1 MFIHEFIEHSPIH
14 CSGEDVEVSAILEE
28 GITLRE
34 HLERLLQ
41 RVDLSL
47 AALDALLVAH
57 AGVDT
62 GRAQRLE
69 GLERLVE
76 QALRVLEVV
85 ERVDEVGARAVQV
98 RLRLRLARLLRRDGR
113 LGLLREGRE
122 GPQERGL
129 N

>member
-14 CSGEDVEVSAILEE
+14 CSGEDVKVSAILEE

-41 RVDLSL
+41 RVDLGL

-98 RLRLRLARLLRRDGR
+98 RLCSSFWLFFGKL
-113 LGLLREGRE
+113 
-122 GPQERGL
+122 
-129 N
+129 